1 MSANE
6 NNSEKDIDNDG
17 GGGRDDGDSND
28 GSSSPKS
35 ETNDPNS
42 KRKIADDDP
51 HDDGEDQEE
60 NEQDLD
66 PEQSSQPNKKRKII
80 PFEKIYLDN
89 LPQSDA
95 YERSYMHRD
104 TIKFVL
110 VARNT
115 HFIITASIDGHIK
128 FWKKKA
134 IGIEFVKHFRAHLG
148 TIVDMSINN
157 PLGSLLATISDDRS
171 LKIFDIINFDM
182 INMNKLEFKPGCVEW
197 CYTTMS
203 TSGVHDPFP
212 VIAVSDSESNRI
224 YTFEATST
232 TNQPLQ
238 ILDRIH
244 ISPVVRMR
252 FNPSYSTMV
261 SVDQNGMLD
270 YWSTH
275 RNDYRFPSQS
285 VKFESKMDT
294 DLYVLARCKQIPHD
308 ISFSLDGQNMVMICS
323 DRKIRLFRFL
333 TGKMIRVY
341 DESLQSITLLQ
352 QNQPQ
357 LPNMEFGRRMAIE
370 RDLEKS
376 ESFRMEKICFD
387 DSGYYIIY
395 PTMLGIKILN
405 WYTNKL
411 VKMIGKGENF
421 RPLSLG
427 LHQQIADLKTTKS
440 ILTPE
445 MITANNPTLEQSS
458 HSDPTIFSTGFRK
471 NRFYLFTKREP
482 DDSAINSSEDSVLTG
497 LERDVFNEKPSR
509 EDMIAATS
517 SESSGSQKLSE
528 NVIIHTTMGDIQVK
542 LFAKDCPKT
551 VENFVTH
558 SRNGYYNN
566 HIFHRV
572 IRQFMIQTGD
582 PTGTGT
588 GGTSI
593 WGREFS
599 DEIVSHLKHDKPF
612 TLSMANAGPNTN
624 GSQFF
629 ITVIAT
635 PWLDGKHTVF
645 GRVTKGMEVIQ
656 AISQVRTNPKTDKP
670 YDDIK
675 ILNIQVK

>member
-1 MSANE
+1 MSS
-6 NNSEKDIDNDG
+6 NSEKD
-17 GGGRDDGDSND
+17 DSQSD
-28 GSSSPKS
+28 ASESSSINDNVENDEKDSGP
-35 ETNDPNS
+35 ETP
-42 KRKIADDDP
+42 P
-51 HDDGEDQEE
+51 P
-60 NEQDLD
+60 L
-66 PEQSSQPNKKRKII
+66 PNKRRKVI

-89 LPQSDA
+89 LPQSEA

-104 TIKFVL
+104 PIKFVL

-115 HFIITASIDGHIK
+115 HFIVTASIDGHIK

-134 IGIEFVKHFRAHLG
+134 IGVEFVKHFRVHLG

-157 PLGSLLATISDDRS
+157 PLGSLLATISDDKS

-203 TSGVHDPFP
+203 AMGGVHDPFP
-212 VIAVSDSESNRI
+212 VIAVSDSESNKI
-224 YTFEATST
+224 YTFEATSS

-238 ILDRIH
+238 VLDRIH
-244 ISPVVRMR
+244 MSPVVRMR
-252 FNPSYSTMV
+252 FNAAHSTMV

-270 YWSTH
+270 YWGTH
-275 RNDYRFPSQS
+275 RSDYRFPSQI
-285 VKFESKMDT
+285 VRFESKMDT
-294 DLYVLARCKQIPHD
+294 DLYQLAKCNQTPHD
-308 ISFSLDGQNMVMICS
+308 IAFSLDGQHMAMICS
-323 DRKIRLFRFL
+323 DRKIRVFRFL
-333 TGKMIRVY
+333 TGKMLR
-341 DESLQSITLLQ
+341 QSQ
-352 QNQPQ
+352 QQ

-376 ESFRMEKICFD
+376 ESFQTERIIFD
-387 DSGYYIIY
+387 DSGYYLIY

-421 RPLSLG
+421 RPLSVA
-427 LHQQIADLKTTKS
+427 LHQQIADLKTSKGV
-440 ILTPE
+440 LTPE
-445 MITANNPTLEQSS
+445 MITANNPTLEQAA
-458 HSDPTIFSTGFRK
+458 HSDPTLFCTGFRK
-471 NRFYLFTKREP
+471 NRFYMFTKREP
-482 DDSAINSSEDSVLTG
+482 DDSAMNSSATAEDGVLTG

-509 EDMIAATS
+509 EDMIAATT
-517 SESSGSQKLSE
+517 SESSGGQKLSE
-528 NVIIHTTMGDIQVK
+528 NVVIHTTMGDIQVK

-588 GGTSI
+588 GGASI
-593 WGREFS
+593 WGAEFQ
-599 DEIVSHLKHDKPF
+599 DEIVPHLKHDKPF

-645 GRVTKGMEVIQ
+645 GRVTKGMEVVQ
-656 AISQVRTNPKTDKP
+656 AISQIRTHPKTDKP
-670 YDDIK
+670 YDDVK